1 MPIFQPRNRTQILRD
16 MIARVVAR
24 SDLTG
29 LSENSGTFQVLAAAA
44 AEDAEQYF
52 QMARLRDLFAIDR
65 ATGSDLDE
73 RAAEI
78 LPGTLSRLQPLGAT
92 TQVEFSRPGTT
103 GTIPIPAGTVI
114 AAEDAEG
121 DIRYR
126 TTTSGSILA
135 GSTTSALIDVV
146 ALTRGVR
153 GNVAGGQINKI
164 ISRIAGI
171 TGVTNPSAVSNGRD
185 RESDEDFR
193 ARLKAFVQSL
203 SRGTITALESFS
215 ANVILSDGRRVLF
228 SNVVEPAVPD
238 GTVTLYIDDGTGQTD
253 EFTDAFVGTDD
264 TIVSSATGGEREL
277 FSSLKPIRD
286 FIELR
291 VNAVLQVEGVD
302 FTLNRAAGKFIL
314 SNASYPTGLTAADV
328 VTAQYRAYTGLI
340 AQTQLVI
347 DGDPANPLTFPGV
360 RAAGVLV
367 FVRPAQAI
375 FQTLDGVITVQEG
388 FDSTTVAFRV
398 REVIQGYINS
408 LNIGEPVIVAEIIER
423 AMGVTGMFNF
433 RINDLSGS
441 SPATDQ
447 IILDTQVARITSGDI
462 TLI

>member
-24 SDLTG
+24 SPLTG
-29 LSENSGTFQVLAAAA
+29 LSENSATLQVLAAAA

-73 RAAEI
+73 RAAEV
-78 LPGTLSRLQPLGAT
+78 LPGTLTRLQPLGAT
-92 TQVEFSRPGTT
+92 TTVEFSRPGTT
-103 GTIPIPAGTVI
+103 GTIPIPAGTVV

-126 TTTSGSILA
+126 TTASGSILN
-135 GSTTSALIDVV
+135 GSSVSALIPVS
-146 ALTRGVR
+146 ALTRGTR
-153 GNVAGGQINKI
+153 GNVAAGEINKL

-171 TGVTNPSAVSNGRD
+171 TGVTNPTALSNGRD

-193 ARLKAFVQSL
+193 ARLKAFVQAL
-203 SRGTITALESFS
+203 SRGTVTALESFA

-228 SNVVEPAVPD
+228 SNVVEPPTPD
-238 GTVTLYIDDGTGQTD
+238 GTITLYIDDGTGQTD
-253 EFTDAFVGTDD
+253 EFTDVFVGADD
-264 TIVSSATGGEREL
+264 TIESAATGGEREV

-286 FIELR
+286 FIEFR
-291 VNAVLQVEGVD
+291 VNAVLQTEGVD
-302 FTLNRAAGKFIL
+302 FTLNRALGKFVL
-314 SNASYPTGLTAADV
+314 STSSFPTGLAPGDV
-328 VTAQYRAYTGLI
+328 VTARYRAYSGLI
-340 AQTQLVI
+340 AQTQRVI
-347 DGDPANPLTFPGV
+347 DGDPANPLAFPGV

-367 FVRPAQAI
+367 FVLPAQAV
-375 FQTLDGVITVQEG
+375 FQTLDGVITVQDG

-398 REVIQGYINS
+398 REAIQGYINS

-441 SPATDQ
+441 TPATDQ